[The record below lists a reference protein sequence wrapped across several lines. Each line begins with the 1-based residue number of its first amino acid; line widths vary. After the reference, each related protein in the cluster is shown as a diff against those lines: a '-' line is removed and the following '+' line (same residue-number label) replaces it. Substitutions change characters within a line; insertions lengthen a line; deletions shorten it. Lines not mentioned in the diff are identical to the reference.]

1 LDSHFNLDCIGQK
14 PSPAELGIHARIKK
28 SAWKEEEEYQHCVGR
43 FSRTGIDT
51 SHVTATR
58 IELMYEIWML
68 LENLI
73 VLPYKVG
80 TNLANKNQHSSTNQR

>member
-1 LDSHFNLDCIGQK
+1 MQESKQ
-14 PSPAELGIHARIKK
+14 

-80 TNLANKNQHSSTNQR
+80 TNLANKNQHSPTNQR